1 MVKRNYNKSRY
12 IIVLVLTLA
21 IFTIGILIGIIISG
35 ERASYIKDENRLQ
48 RLNYDSLQLQYFYLQ
63 SVLSKNKDCDLA
75 SKALEEEVSN
85 LGLLG
90 DRLNQFIKDA
100 NADTNE
106 LNLLKRE
113 YTLAELRYWFLL
125 SDVRET
131 CKDDVV
137 SILYFYSNNDCS
149 DCRTQGVILSF
160 LKDKFKERLLIFS
173 LDSDFTEE
181 PLLGLVKRSFN
192 ITKSPTLIISGDK
205 IEGFIDKDKLLNNL
219 CSKYND
225 IEDVK
230 ECSSSG
236 NG

>member
-1 MVKRNYNKSRY
+1 M
-12 IIVLVLTLA
+12 
-21 IFTIGILIGIIISG
+21 
-35 ERASYIKDENRLQ
+35 
-48 RLNYDSLQLQYFYLQ
+48 
-63 SVLSKNKDCDLA
+63 
-75 SKALEEEVSN
+75 
-85 LGLLG
+85 
-90 DRLNQFIKDA
+90 
-100 NADTNE
+100 
-106 LNLLKRE
+106 
-113 YTLAELRYWFLL
+113 
-125 SDVRET
+125 
-131 CKDDVV
+131 
-137 SILYFYSNNDCS
+137 YFYSNNDCS

-192 ITKSPTLIISGDK
+192 ITKSPTLIISEDK
-205 IEGFIDKDKLLNNL
+205 IEGFIDKDKLLNIL

>member
-1 MVKRNYNKSRY
+1 MVIRNYNKSRY
-12 IIVLVLTLA
+12 AIVLILTLA
-21 IFTIGILIGIIISG
+21 IFIIGILIGVIISG
-35 ERASYIKDENRLQ
+35 ERTSYIKDENKLQ
-48 RLNYDSLQLQYFYLQ
+48 RLNYDSLQLQYLYLQ
-63 SVLSKNKDCDLA
+63 SILSKNKDCEVA
-75 SKALEEEVSN
+75 SKALEEQVSN

-90 DRLNQFIKDA
+90 DRLNQFIKDV
-100 NADTNE
+100 NTDTKE

-160 LKDKFKERLLIFS
+160 LKDKFKERLLVFS
-173 LDSDFTEE
+173 LDSDFAEE

-205 IEGFIDKDKLLNNL
+205 FVGLIDKEELLNIL
-219 CSKYND
+219 CSKYNN
-225 IEDVK
+225 IK
-230 ECSSSG
+230 EVRECNSSG